1 MASMNRSRSSGV
13 LLRSHVSKASSKN
26 TAEGLSASWYRKSSP
41 SVCQVNGSCW
51 NTDSAEDT
59 TTR

>member
-1 MASMNRSRSSGV
+1 MVSMNRSRSSGA
-13 LLRSHVSKASSKN
+13 LLRSHVSSASSKN
-26 TAEGLSASWYRKSSP
+26 TAEGLSASWYTKSSS

-51 NTDSAEDT
+51 NTDMADDC